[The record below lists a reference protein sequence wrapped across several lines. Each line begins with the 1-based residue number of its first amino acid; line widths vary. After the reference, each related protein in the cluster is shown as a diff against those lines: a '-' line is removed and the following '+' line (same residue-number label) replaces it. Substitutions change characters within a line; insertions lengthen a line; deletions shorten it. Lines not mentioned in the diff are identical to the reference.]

1 MSLSHIARGLF
12 ALTLAIGMSSAEA
25 GVRIH
30 YAPAENLEH
39 IDVGE
44 LDRATNSIDFAAFIL
59 SDRPVIDALVRAHTR
74 GVAVRLVL
82 DPSQKHDDER
92 LAPLA
97 DVTRKKKRGALMHL
111 KSWAIDGRLLR
122 TGSANFT
129 ASGLK
134 RQDNDLLLIDDAGAV
149 GAFLA
154 DFERMWNSAAPE
166 R

>member
-12 ALTLAIGMSSAEA
+12 ALTLAIGMSSAKA

-59 SDRPVIDALVRAHTR
+59 SDRPVIDALVRARTR

-82 DPSQKHDDER
+82 DPSQKHDE
-92 LAPLA
+92 
-97 DVTRKKKRGALMHL
+97 
-111 KSWAIDGRLLR
+111 
-122 TGSANFT
+122 
-129 ASGLK
+129 
-134 RQDNDLLLIDDAGAV
+134 
-149 GAFLA
+149 
-154 DFERMWNSAAPE
+154 
-166 R
+166 